1 MERKNSSLNKLEQA
15 WVAANAYD
23 KSTEIAKVGGIVD
36 TENIQTMADWIK
48 DPKNA
53 GFGIDKELA
62 ADERLM
68 NKYVIP
74 ITVTI
79 PGTTETSQLEII
91 IDSKY
96 RDVAV
101 MSRDENGAEQSFR
114 IADRITESIEKK
126 AGLLAGQLD
135 ENQLDMLK
143 DELESELPKNMKELS
158 EEWTDKERGRG
169 DEELGPQSRKE
180 VVEKAEKIT
189 EKDGTGKEISEEKM
203 LTKEEKEKEDEAR
216 KNLGDGESD
225 IIETILV
232 SQGLSI
238 ADITQVNRV
247 KEAGALEKKA
257 GVEDG
262 KMNKDEDALVIRVRN
277 KSMDG
282 SPDHMIVIQNN
293 SLINTKGKDGEV
305 GDFVD
310 RYGGRQSGDV
320 ETFENEA
327 YDTLEFKSDD
337 GTVKKTKIY
346 GNPEPSKQES
356 VEFLRK
362 FEELENEREA
372 KLNEKRAELEN
383 ETDPDLRN
391 EILKDIE
398 FIQIGYAKEFRDLA
412 SLYGVELA
420 EQEQDLD
427 VRVAEAHEDE
437 KNNEDHTAPK
447 EEDEQKVHLTPAEE
461 AMKKR
466 GF

>member
-247 KEAGALEKKA
+247 KEAGALEKKP
-257 GVEDG
+257 V
-262 KMNKDEDALVIRVRN
+262 
-277 KSMDG
+277 
-282 SPDHMIVIQNN
+282 
-293 SLINTKGKDGEV
+293 
-305 GDFVD
+305 
-310 RYGGRQSGDV
+310 
-320 ETFENEA
+320 
-327 YDTLEFKSDD
+327 
-337 GTVKKTKIY
+337 
-346 GNPEPSKQES
+346 
-356 VEFLRK
+356 
-362 FEELENEREA
+362 
-372 KLNEKRAELEN
+372 
-383 ETDPDLRN
+383 
-391 EILKDIE
+391 
-398 FIQIGYAKEFRDLA
+398 
-412 SLYGVELA
+412 
-420 EQEQDLD
+420 
-427 VRVAEAHEDE
+427 
-437 KNNEDHTAPK
+437 
-447 EEDEQKVHLTPAEE
+447 
-461 AMKKR
+461 
-466 GF
+466 